1 MTSPSGQKLL
11 TELLS
16 LESVRVTKHDV
27 LEGIGLVFHVES
39 KRNTAVCN
47 RCGKES
53 EKLHQNHYYLVKDL
67 PISGQAVYLRVNR
80 RQFKCKNCK
89 KPFSEELEYLKSR
102 RKYTKRLAK
111 EIVKQA
117 LADDVK
123 SVADTSDV
131 SIEEIET
138 MLSDAAQEIKEKK
151 PSEIR
156 SLGID
161 EIALVKGQGN
171 YCAVLVD
178 IEKKKLVA
186 ILESRTKKAI
196 AQELKSWGEWT
207 LAQIEYVSIDL
218 WSGYRNLVE
227 EMMPNAVVVAD
238 RFHVMKLINEELD
251 QQRKTQKRAA
261 LKDKNK
267 SKTEEILSG
276 LAKSKYPL
284 LKNESSL
291 TEAQKEKLKQV
302 KQVCPVLGKMH
313 EWKEEFRRI
322 FEDSQ
327 DWVTGILK
335 LADWLCNAPN
345 YYPQSKKTI
354 IRWIGEIVSYF
365 DERISSGV
373 VEGINNKLKLIKRS
387 AYGMR
392 NFNNFRT
399 RCLLSWHS

>member
-1 MTSPSGQKLL
+1 M
-11 TELLS
+11 
-16 LESVRVTKHDV
+16 
-27 LEGIGLVFHVES
+27 
-39 KRNTAVCN
+39 
-47 RCGKES
+47 
-53 EKLHQNHYYLVKDL
+53 
-67 PISGQAVYLRVNR
+67 
-80 RQFKCKNCK
+80 
-89 KPFSEELEYLKSR
+89 
-102 RKYTKRLAK
+102 
-111 EIVKQA
+111 
-117 LADDVK
+117 K

-131 SIEEIET
+131 SIDEIET
-138 MLSDAAQEIKEKK
+138 MLSDAAQEQHQKK

-186 ILESRTKKAI
+186 ILENRTKKAI
-196 AQELKSWGEWT
+196 AQELKSWGEGT
-207 LAQIEYVSIDL
+207 LSQIKYVSIDL
-218 WSGYRNLVE
+218 WSGYRSLVE
-227 EMMPNAVVVAD
+227 EMIPNAVVVAD

-251 QQRKTQKRAA
+251 KQRKTQKRAA
-261 LKDKNK
+261 LKEKNK

-313 EWKEEFRRI
+313 ELKEEFRRI

-399 RCLLSWHS
+399 RCLLSWHY